1 MKMKPLFFWAAWA
14 ALLVGAGQA
23 APQKFFVAP
32 APVGNDAHAGSADA
46 PFASIERAR
55 QAVRAHLASPQAT
68 KEVVVEIRS
77 GLYELAAP
85 VRFEAADS
93 GLAGGSVTYRAAAG
107 EAPVLSGGRR
117 VTGWTKETEGV
128 FHAEVG
134 REVDFRQL
142 WIEGRRAIRARTPN
156 EGAMWKISEEKK
168 EDGFDLP
175 SEAWR
180 GVAVRPNEIEVSVLV
195 AWMHKRLRVARVDAG
210 EKMARVVIAPGEWD
224 GVTNQPQGDRVYLGR
239 NYWLENAREFLDASG
254 EFFLDRTEGVLRYRP
269 RDGENLASATVVRP
283 ELEHIIVLAGTPAA
297 PVQRLRF
304 EGLSFV
310 HTGWTR
316 PNAHGFV
323 DVQANSLVPADL
335 AAAVDPQYRH
345 TQRKDR
351 IPAAFQA
358 TTADEIVVRGCRFGQ
373 LGGAGVMF
381 TGGGNDNVVEGNSF
395 VDLAAGGIE
404 FGEDAARPADA
415 RVFPRRN
422 RIANNFIAHIGQDYF
437 GSVAILG
444 YYTDASLITH
454 NEITAVPYTAISQ
467 GWGWGN
473 PTGPDDAR
481 ANRITH
487 NHVTNFMRRL
497 DDGGGIYTTD
507 RQLGSE
513 IAHNYVARMTPPD
526 AHTKAGGAIYPDQFT
541 EGYAIHHNVVAEA
554 LRWLF
559 IWNPNIRHNRVTENF
574 ADTTALRN
582 DGADNVVE
590 PVNLVAD
597 RRWPDA
603 AAKIIAA
610 AGLEPRWA
618 HVREFA
624 AAREIWVECTSED
637 FQGIAGEWV
646 FREASAESTESGGAA
661 VAVSG
666 YHSTDAV
673 AQARW
678 LPLVPRSGEYEVR
691 VWRPTGA
698 GGAAYEVRT
707 DAGVSEVTLAES
719 AQAGWS
725 SLGIFAFAAGA
736 GAEIRVRRS
745 TGDAESKP
753 LVACALGL
761 VSTELPPRGQR

>member
-1 MKMKPLFFWAAWA
+1 MKILLS
-14 ALLVGAGQA
+14 LLVSLLTLGALRA
-23 APQKFFVAP
+23 ENRPDYFVAP
-32 APVGNDAHAGSADA
+32 APIGNDFNDGSAQK
-46 PFASIERAR
+46 PFATLARA
-55 QAVRAHLASPQAT
+55 QLAVRERLRRTAEARDI
-68 KEVVVEIRS
+68 VVEIRG

-85 VRFEAADS
+85 IRFEAADS
-93 GLAGGSVTYRAAAG
+93 GPVGGSVTYRAAAG
-107 EAPVLSGGRR
+107 EVPVLSGGRR
-117 VTGWTKETEGV
+117 VAGWARETEGV
-128 FHAEVG
+128 WRADVG
-134 REVDFRQL
+134 REMDFRQL
-142 WIEGRRAIRARTPN
+142 WIDGRRAVRARTPN
-156 EGAMWKISEEKK
+156 VGTMWKMPEEKK

-175 SEAWR
+175 REGWK

-195 AWMHKRLRVARVDAG
+195 AWMHKRLRVARAEVG
-210 EKMARVVIAPGEWD
+210 ETMTRVVIAPGEWD
-224 GVTNQPQGDRVYLGR
+224 GVTKQPQGDRVYLGR
-239 NYWLENAREFLDASG
+239 SYWLENAREFFDAGG
-254 EFFLDRTEGVLRYRP
+254 EFFLDRAEGVLRYRP
-269 RDGENLASATVVRP
+269 REGEDLASAAVVRP
-283 ELEHIIVLAGTPAA
+283 ALENIIVLAGTPAA
-297 PVQRLRF
+297 PVQRLHF
-304 EGLSFV
+304 EGLTFA

-345 TQRKDR
+345 NQRKDR

-358 TTADEIVVRGCRFGQ
+358 TTADAIVVRGCRFGQ

-415 RVFPRRN
+415 RLFPRRN

-487 NHVTNFMRRL
+487 NRVTNFMRRL

-507 RQLGSE
+507 RQPGSE

-618 HVREFA
+618 HVREFS

-646 FREASAESTESGGAA
+646 YRDASAQSAASGGALA
-661 VAVSG
+661 SGG
-666 YHSTDAV
+666 YHSTDAA

-691 VWRPTGA
+691 VWRPKA
-698 GGAAYEVRT
+698 VGAAVYEVRT

-725 SLGIFAFAAGA
+725 SLGRFAFAAGT

-753 LVACALGL
+753 LVASALVL
-761 VSTELPPRGQR
+761 VRTELPSRGER